1 MLNLFGRSIVSVDDL
16 SNEEIE
22 EIFKLADDIRAS
34 RAAYMDRLRGRIL
47 ATLFYEPS
55 TRTRLS
61 FESSMQRL
69 GGGVI
74 SAWDM
79 AASSVSKGETL
90 ADTVRVVGKYSD
102 IIVLRH
108 PSEGAARFASE
119 LAGVPVLNA
128 GDGSHEHPT
137 QTLCDLYTLRSK
149 HGHLNGLKVAICGDL
164 RYGRTIHSLIYAL
177 ARFGASVILLPGGDR
192 ELPEHLN
199 RKLSRDYGVDLMRA
213 KIGMLRAL
221 YGGEDTD
228 VGQENTV
235 DAVYMTP
242 TQSHQLSLLTDDE
255 MRIDFHGVQL
265 YITRAQKERWAAGEQ
280 ASPLYPKVTAR
291 VLSMPEFKETSI
303 LHPLPRVDEI
313 SRDIDDD
320 PRSLYFEQ
328 AANGIPIRMALLL
341 SVLALSESD
350 GKAASTPQKYMV
362 HMSKAGSG
370 CENPACITRSEDVP
384 SAKFYL
390 IPETDGYR
398 LRCSYCDSDF
408 LATFYANTQSKVYH
422 SVGELSREAPNREH
436 VAFFKSEA
444 EARSAGFRSASPNTR
459 RAPRKDAVW
468 PPLLKKSAIGVQR
481 PSRRRHPVTV

>member
-1 MLNLFGRSIVSVDDL
+1 MLNMFGRSIVSVDDL

-22 EIFKLADDIRAS
+22 GIFQLADEVRAS
-34 RAAYMDRLRGRIL
+34 PRAFLDRLRGRIM

-79 AASSVSKGETL
+79 SASSVSKGETL
-90 ADTVRVVGKYSD
+90 ADTVRVVGKYAD
-102 IIVLRH
+102 VLVLRH
-108 PSEGAARFASE
+108 PSEGAARFAGE

-137 QTLCDLYTLRSK
+137 QTLCDLYTLRAK

-192 ELPEHLN
+192 ELPEHLH
-199 RKLSRDYGVDLMRA
+199 RKLSRDYGVNLMRA

-221 YGGEDTD
+221 YGGEDAD
-228 VGQENTV
+228 LGPENAV

-265 YITRAQKERWAAGEQ
+265 YITRAQKERWAAGET
-280 ASPLYPKVTAR
+280 APALYPKVTAR
-291 VLSMPEFKETSI
+291 LLSMPEFKETSI

-313 SRDIDDD
+313 SRDIDED

-341 SVLALSESD
+341 AVLDSAEAETSAPAPRTYLLH
-350 GKAASTPQKYMV
+350 AS
-362 HMSKAGSG
+362 AGGSR
-370 CENPACITRSEDVP
+370 CENSACVTQIEETPA
-384 SAKFYL
+384 AKFL
-390 IPETDGYR
+390 VIPEVDGYR
-398 LRCSYCDSDF
+398 LRCYYCDSDF
-408 LATFYANTQSKVYH
+408 LSLVYANTASKVFH
-422 SVGELSREAPNREH
+422 SVRDLAREAPSREH
-436 VAFFKSEA
+436 VAFFRSEA
-444 EARSAGFRSASPNTR
+444 EAEAAGFRPVSPNTR
-459 RAPRKDAVW
+459 RAPSHDETW
-468 PPLLKKSAIGVQR
+468 PPLLRKQPRQR
-481 PSRRRHPVTV
+481 QTTPARKREPVVV

>member
-22 EIFKLADDIRAS
+22 EIFLLADQIRDS
-34 RAAYMDRLRGRIL
+34 RDSFMDRLRGRIM

-90 ADTVRVVGKYSD
+90 ADTVRVVGKYAD
-102 IIVLRH
+102 VLVLRH
-108 PSEGAARFASE
+108 SSEGAARYASE
-119 LAGVPVLNA
+119 LAGVPVVNA
-128 GDGSHEHPT
+128 GDGAHEHPT

-149 HGHLNGLKVAICGDL
+149 HGHLAGLKVAICGDL
-164 RYGRTIHSLIYAL
+164 QYGRTIHSLIYAL

-192 ELPEHLN
+192 ELPEHLH
-199 RKLSRDYGVDLMRA
+199 RKLSRDYGVDLMKA

-221 YGGEDTD
+221 YGGEDAE
-228 VGQENTV
+228 VGPENMV
-235 DAVYMTP
+235 DAVYVTP
-242 TQSHQLSLLTDDE
+242 TQSHQLSLLTEDE
-255 MRIDFHGVQL
+255 VRINFQGVQL

-280 ASPLYPKVTAR
+280 APPLYPKVNAR
-291 VLSMPEFKETSI
+291 VLSLPEFKDTSI

-313 SRDIDDD
+313 SPEVDED
-320 PRSLYFEQ
+320 PRSLYFQQ

-341 SVLALSESD
+341 GILGQPAT
-350 GKAASTPQKYMV
+350 AAARPPEKYQL
-362 HMSKAGSG
+362 HSARGG
-370 CENPACITRSEDVP
+370 TRCENQACVTRTENVP
-384 SAKFYL
+384 VARFRL

-398 LRCSYCDSDF
+398 LRCAYCDSDF
-408 LATFYANTQSKVYH
+408 LATYYGNTQSKVFH
-422 SVGELSREAPNREH
+422 SVRELAREAPSREH
-436 VAFFKSEA
+436 VVFFKSEA
-444 EARSAGFRSASPNTR
+444 DALEAGFRPASPHTR
-459 RAPRKDAVW
+459 RAPSKDAVW
-468 PPLLKKSAIGVQR
+468 PPLLKKPAVSGAR
-481 PSRRRHPVTV
+481 PSKRHQVVSV